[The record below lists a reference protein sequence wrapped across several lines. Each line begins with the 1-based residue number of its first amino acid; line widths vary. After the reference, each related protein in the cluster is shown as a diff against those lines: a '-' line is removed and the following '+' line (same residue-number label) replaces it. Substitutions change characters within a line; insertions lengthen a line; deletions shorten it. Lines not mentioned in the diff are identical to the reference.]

1 MSRIGSQPI
10 TIPDNLIV
18 TIGRGSITVKSSAQ
32 ELTQPIHQDI
42 QVSQKDKTLIVKV
55 VRPSRQSKALHGLTR
70 SLIANMITGLVKGFT
85 KTLEIQGTG
94 YRVVPQGA
102 GIELAL
108 GYSHPVVFNPPPG
121 IKLEIRD
128 NKYLVV
134 SGADKYL
141 VAQTAANIRH
151 FRPPDVYKGKG
162 IRYLDELVRLKPGK
176 AAKTAGE
183 QL

>member
-1 MSRIGSQPI
+1 MSRIGLQPI
-10 TIPDNLIV
+10 IIPDNLTV
-18 TIGRGSITVKSSAQ
+18 TISRGLISIKSKDQ
-32 ELTQPIHQDI
+32 ELTQPIHRDI
-42 QVSQKDKTLIVKV
+42 KVSQKDNILTVAV

-70 SLIANMITGLVKGFT
+70 SLIANMVSGLVKDFT

-94 YRVVPQGA
+94 FRVAPQGA

-121 IKLEIRD
+121 IKLEIKET
-128 NKYLVV
+128 KYIVV

-141 VAQTAANIRH
+141 VGETAAKIRR
-151 FRPPDVYKGKG
+151 FRSPDAYKGKG

-176 AAKTAGE
+176 AAKAAE
-183 QL
+183 A